1 MAFDLVIRNGTVF
14 DGSGRAP
21 VKADLAVADGVIREI
36 GQPDAKDAEVVDAE
50 GLFVAPGFIDIHSH
64 SDFTLL
70 VDPRA
75 VSSVTQGVTL
85 EVIGNCGF
93 GCFPIA
99 DPALAANNI
108 YGFTDAVPVSWSGTA
123 GYLERLEAAGPAVN
137 VLTLVPNG
145 QLRLSTVGM
154 ATRPATAAELARMTS
169 LLESG
174 MEEGAFGLSTGL
186 EYPAEAGAGEA
197 ELTELCRVV
206 ARAGGLYATH
216 TRARDAGAAEA
227 VEEAVRT
234 ARNAEVR
241 LQVSHLLPRADR
253 DECARCV
260 EVVDRALARGDDL
273 AFDMHTRRYGT
284 TYLSTVIPPW
294 AMAGG
299 TAALA
304 GRLGDRAARRR
315 MKDFRSILSAGGDW
329 TRIVLLDNALWP
341 EYARRDIASIAE
353 ERGQEPLD
361 TVYDLLARAID
372 DLHGLMVIIHC
383 YVPDQQRE
391 IFSHPSCMP
400 GSDATTLATDG
411 PLATSAFHGA
421 YTWASWFY
429 RFMVRETGALTPE
442 DAIHRLTGL
451 PARTLNLA
459 DRGRLAPGAR
469 ADIAIF
475 DPETFGERGTT
486 FAPNQLATGMV
497 HVLVNGV
504 PTLRDGALTGN
515 QAGQV
520 LRFGQAGQA

>member
-1 MAFDLVIRNGTVF
+1 MAFDLVIRNGTLF
-14 DGSGRAP
+14 DGSGSEP
-21 VKADLAVADGVIREI
+21 VKADVAVADGVIHEI
-36 GQPDAKDAEVVDAE
+36 GKPDAGGADVLDAE

-75 VSSVTQGVTL
+75 MSSVHQGVTL

-108 YGFTDAVPVSWSGTA
+108 YGFTDAVPVSWSGAA
-123 GYLERLEAAGPAVN
+123 GYLERLETANPAVN

-154 ATRPATAAELARMTS
+154 DNRPATAKELGRMKY
-169 LLESG
+169 LLEKG
-174 MEEGAFGLSTGL
+174 MEEGAFGLSSGL

-216 TRARDAGAAEA
+216 TRKRDAGAAEA

-234 ARNAEVR
+234 ARNAAVR
-241 LQVSHLLPRADR
+241 LQVSHLLPRAGR
-253 DECARCV
+253 DECERCV
-260 EVVDRALARGDDL
+260 EVVERALARGDDL
-273 AFDMHTRRYGT
+273 AFDMHTRLYGT

-294 AMAGG
+294 AMEGG
-299 TAALA
+299 KAALA

-315 MKDFRSILSAGGDW
+315 MKEFRSILSAGGDW
-329 TRIVLLDNALWP
+329 QRIVLLDNALWP
-341 EYARRDIASIAE
+341 EYARRDIAAIAE

-361 TVYDLLARAID
+361 TVYDLLVRAVD
-372 DLHGLMVIIHC
+372 DLHRLMVIIHC

-411 PLATSAFHGA
+411 PLANSAFHGA

-429 RFMVRETGALTPE
+429 RFMVRETGALKPE
-442 DAIHRLTGL
+442 EAIHRLSGL
-451 PARTLNLA
+451 PARTLELS
-459 DRGRLAPGAR
+459 DRGRIARGAS

-475 DPETFGERGTT
+475 NPETFGEQGTT
-486 FAPNQLATGMV
+486 FEPNQLAAGMV
-497 HVLVNGV
+497 HVMVNGV
-504 PTLRDGALTGN
+504 PTLRDGVLTGN

-520 LRFGQAGQA
+520 LRFR

>member
-1 MAFDLVIRNGTVF
+1 MAFDLVIRNGTLF
-14 DGSGRAP
+14 DGSENVP
-21 VKADLAVADGVIREI
+21 VKADVAIADGVIREI
-36 GQPDAKDAEVVDAE
+36 GKPDIGGAEVVDAD
-50 GLFVAPGFIDIHSH
+50 GLFVTPGFIDIHSH

-75 VSSVTQGVTL
+75 MSSVYQGVTL

-123 GYLERLEAAGPAVN
+123 GYLERLEKDGTAVN
-137 VLTLVPNG
+137 VMTLVPNG

-154 ATRPATAAELARMTS
+154 DNRPATKEELGRMKA
-169 LLESG
+169 LLATG
-174 MEEGAFGLSTGL
+174 MEEGAFGLSSGL
-186 EYPAEAGAGEA
+186 EYPAEFGVGEE

-206 ARAGGLYATH
+206 AGKGGIYATH
-216 TRARDAGAAEA
+216 ARKRDAGAAEA

-234 ARNAEVR
+234 AENAEVR

-253 DECARCV
+253 DECERCI
-260 EVVDRALARGDDL
+260 EVVDRALARGNDL
-273 AFDMHTRRYGT
+273 AFDMHTRLYGT

-294 AMAGG
+294 AMEGG
-299 TAALA
+299 KEALA
-304 GRLGDRAARRR
+304 RRLVDREARRR
-315 MKDFRSILSAGGDW
+315 MKEFRSILSAGGDW
-329 TRIVLLDNALWP
+329 KRIVLLDNALWP
-341 EYARRDIASIAE
+341 EYARRDVAAIAR

-361 TVYDLLARAID
+361 TVYDLLVRAVD
-372 DLHGLMVIIHC
+372 DLHSLMVIIHC

-400 GSDATTLATDG
+400 GSDATALAPDG
-411 PLATSAFHGA
+411 PLADSAFHGA

-429 RFMVRETGALTPE
+429 RFMVRETGALKPE
-442 DAIHRLTGL
+442 EAIHRLSGL
-451 PARTLNLA
+451 PARTLGLS
-459 DRGRLAPGAR
+459 DRGRLAPGAP

-486 FAPNQLATGMV
+486 FEPNQLAVGMV
-497 HVLVNGV
+497 HVVVNGV
-504 PTLRDGALTGN
+504 PTLRDGALTGH
-515 QAGQV
+515 QAGEV
-520 LRFGQAGQA
+520 LRFRR